1 MISASYRYR
10 VNAIII
16 LENETIEIKN
26 ESIVGVT
33 IDSNYDTNNRP
44 IVYITFN
51 IQPRIYDK
59 LVLNS
64 ETAYIN
70 LRIRKSSN
78 GNSSINKDYIHDN
91 FTYLIKSDPD
101 YVQSLREQF
110 RLKDKND
117 EDSYVFGTIALFR
130 KDSLDKIKQIHN
142 SVIKDSNMASIIHK
156 YTYDRKMVISS
167 FQSTKNI
174 DYIVIPPMESLTE
187 LISFLNEFDALYDRK
202 YRYFEDFDITYLL
215 DSSGRPVHSVDKYD
229 TIIIDVLETTDERTK
244 IAGISIDENSNSY
257 IINVDA
263 QDTSMIIDTAQNI
276 EYDSIIGISSSGEIY
291 KLPLHNSKGKTDKS
305 LVRRIYNDNTRFIDN
320 IKNEMDNIS
329 VVLQV
334 NKSEV
339 DGSIFTPNKEYLVN
353 NYKAFKQ
360 YNGRVLLS
368 FKKEVLIQQD
378 GKFISSVILGLR
390 KIME

>member
-10 VNAIII
+10 VDAILI
-16 LENETIEIKN
+16 LNDETISIQN
-26 ESIVGVT
+26 ESIVGIT

-44 IVYITFN
+44 IIYITFN

-70 LRIRKSSN
+70 LRIKKSSN

-101 YVQSLREQF
+101 YIQSLREKF

-117 EDSYVFGTIALFR
+117 EDTYVFGTIALFK

-142 SVIKDSNMASIIHK
+142 TVIKNSNMASIIHK
-156 YTYDRKMVISS
+156 YTHDRRMVISEL
-167 FQSTKNI
+167 QSTKDI
-174 DYIVIPPMESLTE
+174 DSIIIPPIESLTE
-187 LISFLNEFDALYDRK
+187 LIEFLNEFDALYNRK
-202 YRYFEDFDITYLL
+202 YRYFEDFGVTYLL
-215 DSSGRPVHSVDKYD
+215 DSSGKPVHSVDKYD
-229 TIIIDVLETTDERTK
+229 TVIVDVLDTTDERTK
-244 IAGISIDENSNSY
+244 IAGINIDDNSNSY

-263 QDTSMIIDTAQNI
+263 QDTTMIIDTAQNI
-276 EYDSIIGISSSGEIY
+276 EYDSIIGISSSGDVY
-291 KLPLHNSKGKTDKS
+291 KLPLHNSNGKTNKS
-305 LVRRIYNDNTRFIDN
+305 LVRRIYNDNTRYIDN
-320 IKNEMDNIS
+320 IKNEMDNVS

-334 NKSEV
+334 TKSEV
-339 DGSIFTPNKEYLVN
+339 DGSVFTPNKEYLVN

>member
-10 VNAIII
+10 VDAILI
-16 LENETIEIKN
+16 LNDETISIQN
-26 ESIVGVT
+26 ESIVGIT

-44 IVYITFN
+44 IIYITFN

-70 LRIRKSSN
+70 LRIKKSSN

-101 YVQSLREQF
+101 YIQSLREKF

-117 EDSYVFGTIALFR
+117 EDSYVFGTIALFK

-142 SVIKDSNMASIIHK
+142 TVIKNSNMASIVHK
-156 YTYDRKMVISS
+156 YTHDRRMVISE
-167 FQSTKNI
+167 FQSTKDI
-174 DYIVIPPMESLTE
+174 DSIIIPPIESLTE
-187 LISFLNEFDALYDRK
+187 LIEFLNEFDALYNRK
-202 YRYFEDFDITYLL
+202 YRYFEDFGVTYLL
-215 DSSGRPVHSVDKYD
+215 DSSGKPVHSVDKYD
-229 TIIIDVLETTDERTK
+229 TVIVDVLDTTDERTK
-244 IAGISIDENSNSY
+244 IAGINIDDNSNSY

-263 QDTSMIIDTAQNI
+263 QDTTMIIDTAQNI
-276 EYDSIIGISSSGEIY
+276 EYDSIIGISSSGDVY
-291 KLPLHNSKGKTDKS
+291 KLPLHNSNGKTNKS
-305 LVRRIYNDNTRFIDN
+305 LVRRIYNDNTRYIDN
-320 IKNEMDNIS
+320 IKNEMDNVS

-334 NKSEV
+334 TKSEV
-339 DGSIFTPNKEYLVN
+339 DGSVFTPNKEYLVN

>member
-1 MISASYRYR
+1 
-10 VNAIII
+10 
-16 LENETIEIKN
+16 
-26 ESIVGVT
+26 
-33 IDSNYDTNNRP
+33 
-44 IVYITFN
+44 
-51 IQPRIYDK
+51 
-59 LVLNS
+59 
-64 ETAYIN
+64 
-70 LRIRKSSN
+70 
-78 GNSSINKDYIHDN
+78 
-91 FTYLIKSDPD
+91 
-101 YVQSLREQF
+101 
-110 RLKDKND
+110 
-117 EDSYVFGTIALFR
+117 
-130 KDSLDKIKQIHN
+130 
-142 SVIKDSNMASIIHK
+142 MASIIHK

-276 EYDSIIGISSSGEIY
+276 EYDSIVGISSSGEIY